1 MGFLSKAVRAADRRG
16 AQRQLETT
24 GRYACLAGETVDE
37 EATRVS
43 ESIASDTPQRFG
55 LFTDGGR
62 LWRNYKCS
70 FVWGG
75 VR

>member
-1 MGFLSKAVRAADRRG
+1 MLERRLG
-16 AQRQLETT
+16 QRQLETT

-43 ESIASDTPQRFG
+43 ESIASDIPQRFG
-55 LFTDGGR
+55 LFTVGGR
-62 LWRNYKCS
+62 LWRSHKCS